1 MNYGMFKC
9 VALMGALA
17 SLSGY
22 AQVCNTLTLYKD
34 GSYAGRMEEST
45 RSFPEAPEW
54 STNWGDFDNMQNPY
68 IRLSGMRNYR
78 GDWTGSLVFDALPV
92 KVNGGT
98 LKIKARSSQKGNFG
112 VWLSGNSGA
121 GRISFHELEANK
133 TAVLTIPVQELM
145 GSESFEVDKVGIGL
159 FDVPANQYTNF
170 FVDDIEF
177 SCAETAGSSA
187 GGSVNGSG
195 GNTEVGNGTSGNS
208 AVLENSDAL
217 FQTEYSFVDVEP
229 ASAIRKGLFDSA
241 YVRPT
246 SAHYE
251 TAERSSLQQKTS
263 VNFVLSENEHNQI
276 VNFREVKTLT
286 PKASRDGWYKSLF
299 YVDRNRLKDGVI
311 ANPKQ
316 VFNEA
321 NEMAA
326 LSNYTLM
333 PLLLADLDYAVS
345 YCADT
350 ACATHVL
357 EDSGLLLAGLPSSYI
372 TGSKFRLVY
381 DPYFTVTTR
390 KTLPHV
396 EICVAGKCQSLDPKS
411 EIMVEFD
418 SAGVHELQVKIT
430 SGNLNVQQHLFV
442 EVK

>member
-1 MNYGMFKC
+1 MNYGMFKR

-121 GRISFHELEANK
+121 GHISFHELEANK

-177 SCAETAGSSA
+177 SCAEASGSA
-187 GGSVNGSG
+187 GGS
-195 GNTEVGNGTSGNS
+195 NGTSGNS
-208 AVLENSDAL
+208 TVLENSDESL
-217 FQTEYSFVDVEP
+217 FQTEYSFVDVDP

-241 YVRPT
+241 YVRST

-251 TAERSSLQQKTS
+251 AAERTSLQQKTS
-263 VNFVLSENEHNQI
+263 AAFVLSENEHNQI
-276 VNFREVKTLT
+276 VNFREAKKLT

-299 YVDRNRLKDGVI
+299 YIDRNRLKDGVI

-345 YCADT
+345 YCGDT

-357 EDSGLLLAGLPSSYI
+357 ENSGLLLAGFPSSYI

-396 EICVAGKCQSLDPKS
+396 EICVAGKCQSLEPKS

-418 SAGVHELQVKIT
+418 SAGVQELQVKIT